1 MNIKPNQTIYAKYFS
16 IPFSTLIERFPHLAS
31 LLISVKPHKFDLGD
45 PNILS
50 TVNKYL
56 FKAVLNLDIS
66 VPQNFLIP
74 SLGIRHAY
82 CDSIAQRITNNLPIL
97 EIGTGASAAIALILA
112 KKYQNDVIATEISN
126 TSTRAAKKNITFNN
140 LSDKIK
146 LLQSRGE
153 IIEKLVPLGKYSALV
168 SYPPVYERE
177 LTKLEKK
184 RGWKGTE
191 SELIGGEKDGMDFTK
206 QLVSEAFQTPG
217 VEINLVSVMLMNIE
231 QIKEIITIIPTKAS
245 IEIIQIIAGTRKRY
259 IIIISKK

>member
-1 MNIKPNQTIYAKYFS
+1 TS
-16 IPFSTLIERFPHLAS
+16 
-31 LLISVKPHKFDLGD
+31 
-45 PNILS
+45 
-50 TVNKYL
+50 
-56 FKAVLNLDIS
+56 
-66 VPQNFLIP
+66 
-74 SLGIRHAY
+74 
-82 CDSIAQRITNNLPIL
+82 NNL
-97 EIGTGASAAIALILA
+97 
-112 KKYQNDVIATEISN
+112 Q
-126 TSTRAAKKNITFNN
+126 
-140 LSDKIK
+140 DKIK
-146 LLQSRGE
+146 LHHSRGE
-153 IIEKLVPLGKYSALV
+153 IIEKLVPQGKYSALV